1 MTRVQSMTDPAQ
13 TELRTVID
21 QELTRLPEKYRAPLV
36 LCYLEGKTNLEA
48 AQLLG
53 WTKGTVSGRLARAR
67 ELLNTRLTKRG
78 MALSAVGLGVLATN
92 SVVSASLVD
101 ATVSTAILSVTGK
114 TVTGPIAAIAE
125 GALQS
130 MTISKIKITA
140 VALFVVT
147 TAVIGGFFVS
157 ANAHTP
163 TRTSHSLVALTP
175 LPDEPKAELAKDVKV
190 ELNAKGELV
199 VGERQLSKLEEIE
212 DHLTKL
218 FKQDARANENTIL
231 VVRIPGTAES
241 AVVRP
246 FLYLANRVGF
256 ARIRLITADRTV
268 RQSLPIEYAPEPDRS
283 PDVTV
288 IAKSIKVG
296 DDAGGLEGAHGTLEA
311 KLSARRVSQWQWMSR
326 HKAPWWR
333 VEVCRTAE
341 AY

>member
-1 MTRVQSMTDPAQ
+1 
-13 TELRTVID
+13 
-21 QELTRLPEKYRAPLV
+21 
-36 LCYLEGKTNLEA
+36 
-48 AQLLG
+48 
-53 WTKGTVSGRLARAR
+53 
-67 ELLNTRLTKRG
+67 

-288 IAKSIKVG
+288 IAKAIKVG
-296 DDAGGLEGAHGTLEA
+296 DDAGGLEGIYVRTPSGEKQAEANVKDLPALEA
-311 KLSARRVSQWQWMSR
+311 YLRQVQSKVIDKKHLSLDVDASLKVADFSRILDACRSSGFRHFHLVYPSSNDLADLNAETKLQRAAIGVRFQTRSTIRLV
-326 HKAPWWR
+326 
-333 VEVCRTAE
+333 RT
-341 AY
+341 